1 MRRVPVLDVKVW
13 TLQRYTDPTGL
24 SGTGV
29 VAFAAELPAGDG
41 SARVALSRWA
51 TRTPPPGHPVPVHQT
66 SIWASV
72 AEIEAVHGHGGATEL
87 VPEPISPGRVRLV
100 ALSTLGLDST
110 ARGFERDELRAVL
123 VVWPDQR
130 VSASL
135 LNARRGHVATAEFA
149 NEVAACTLLEDWN
162 DARLVAWELWP
173 APGGAVAGARL
184 VRLVGVP
191 EFL

>member
-1 MRRVPVLDVKVW
+1 MRRVPVLDCKVW
-13 TLQRYTDPTGL
+13 ALQRHADPSGL

-29 VAFAAELPAGDG
+29 VAFAAEIPAGDG
-41 SARVALSRWA
+41 SARVAVSRWA
-51 TRTPPPGHPVPVHQT
+51 SISPPPGHPEPVHQT
-66 SIWASV
+66 SVWRSV
-72 AEIEAVHGHGGATEL
+72 EEIVAVHGHGGATEL

-123 VVWPDQR
+123 VVWPDRR
-130 VSASL
+130 VTASMI
-135 LNARRGHVATAEFA
+135 NTRRGHVATVEFA
-149 NEVAACTLLEDWN
+149 SELAACTLLEDWV
-162 DARLVAWELWP
+162 DARLIAWELWP
-173 APGGAVAGARL
+173 APGGAVAGSRL